1 MRCVR
6 ARRVVPCAVCQSF
19 RLVKAILYKYIKKI
33 EQTRTHLAR
42 FGEAGSDYEMRLSVP
57 VTVHVHCSSCVLGS
71 GKLHWSTSAA
81 AARKRE
87 FTGNV
92 DRTAKAEH
100 DGNSLVGLS
109 FAAFF
114 REQETPQMLRSSR
127 PVVGS
132 RDQIPTTQH
141 STATAYE

>member
-1 MRCVR
+1 
-6 ARRVVPCAVCQSF
+6 
-19 RLVKAILYKYIKKI
+19 
-33 EQTRTHLAR
+33 
-42 FGEAGSDYEMRLSVP
+42 VP
-57 VTVHVHCSSCVLGS
+57 VTVHVHCSSSVQHKVVARS
-71 GKLHWSTSAA
+71 GRLHWSTSAA

-92 DRTAKAEH
+92 DRTAKEEH

-132 RDQIPTTQH
+132 RDQVPTTQH

>member
-57 VTVHVHCSSCVLGS
+57 VTVHCSSSVQHKVVAVS
-71 GKLHWSTSAA
+71 STGAHLQL
-81 AARKRE
+81 RP
-87 FTGNV
+87 GNESSQV
-92 DRTAKAEH
+92 
-100 DGNSLVGLS
+100 
-109 FAAFF
+109 
-114 REQETPQMLRSSR
+114 MLTE
-127 PVVGS
+127 PPKQNTMV
-132 RDQIPTTQH
+132 I
-141 STATAYE
+141 A